1 MRYRQVSRECNIDFS
16 RRLPPNYHKKWLLP
30 KKKNGKPMSGFFKIR
45 DFFLKSV
52 LRKTAEFSV
61 SDTGDP
67 LILTCL
73 LDKRNVKAKI
83 VNIFLSISLKICF
96 VCLKESSH

>member
-1 MRYRQVSRECNIDFS
+1 MAFN
-16 RRLPPNYHKKWLLP
+16 
-30 KKKNGKPMSGFFKIR
+30 KKKNGKTMSGFLKIR

-61 SDTGDP
+61 SDMGDP

-73 LDKRNVKAKI
+73 PNLGKPDPKFTGELYKKI
-83 VNIFLSISLKICF
+83 LGLLKKKF
-96 VCLKESSH
+96 

>member
-1 MRYRQVSRECNIDFS
+1 MSR
-16 RRLPPNYHKKWLLP
+16 
-30 KKKNGKPMSGFFKIR
+30 FFKIR

-52 LRKTAEFSV
+52 LWKTAEFSV

-73 LDKRNVKAKI
+73 PPTL
-83 VNIFLSISLKICF
+83 SLKKNSCKSTIKKI
-96 VCLKESSH
+96 LALLQNKEIRTVRS

>member
-1 MRYRQVSRECNIDFS
+1 
-16 RRLPPNYHKKWLLP
+16 
-30 KKKNGKPMSGFFKIR
+30 MSGFFKIG

-52 LRKTAEFSV
+52 FRKTAEFSV

-73 LDKRNVKAKI
+73 LEQPSVLGGKEEICVLNSFSNKMLVIRTGKSQ
-83 VNIFLSISLKICF
+83 NICQNSKQGRP
-96 VCLKESSH
+96 

>member
-1 MRYRQVSRECNIDFS
+1 
-16 RRLPPNYHKKWLLP
+16 
-30 KKKNGKPMSGFFKIR
+30 MSGFFKIR

-73 LDKRNVKAKI
+73 QMQKT
-83 VNIFLSISLKICF
+83 
-96 VCLKESSH
+96 

>member
-16 RRLPPNYHKKWLLP
+16 RRPWQYYHKKWLLT
-30 KKKNGKPMSGFFKIR
+30 KNGKTI

-73 LDKRNVKAKI
+73 AVIIITFKY
-83 VNIFLSISLKICF
+83 LSNTFGYLLRKFVQHKKQISD
-96 VCLKESSH
+96 

>member
-1 MRYRQVSRECNIDFS
+1 
-16 RRLPPNYHKKWLLP
+16 
-30 KKKNGKPMSGFFKIR
+30 MSGFFKIR

-61 SDTGDP
+61 SDTGDL

-73 LDKRNVKAKI
+73 YLYFVQ
-83 VNIFLSISLKICF
+83 SITQKL
-96 VCLKESSH
+96 

>member
-1 MRYRQVSRECNIDFS
+1 MMYRQVSRECNIDFP
-16 RRLPPNYHKKWLLP
+16 RRLPPNYHKKRLLT
-30 KKKNGKPMSGFFKIR
+30 KNGKTMSGFFKIR

-67 LILTCL
+67 FILTCL
-73 LDKRNVKAKI
+73 GNMEIL
-83 VNIFLSISLKICF
+83 IC
-96 VCLKESSH
+96 

>member
-1 MRYRQVSRECNIDFS
+1 MAFNQ
-16 RRLPPNYHKKWLLP
+16 KKR
-30 KKKNGKPMSGFFKIR
+30 KTMSGFLKIH

-52 LRKTAEFSV
+52 LRKTAEFSI

-73 LDKRNVKAKI
+73 DNMNWGQHVSEISSKATKTLDFLRRN
-83 VNIFLSISLKICF
+83 LSFAPMSTKLPTK
-96 VCLKESSH
+96 LW

>member
-1 MRYRQVSRECNIDFS
+1 
-16 RRLPPNYHKKWLLP
+16 
-30 KKKNGKPMSGFFKIR
+30 MSGFLKIR
-45 DFFLKSV
+45 DFFKKSV

-73 LDKRNVKAKI
+73 IK
-83 VNIFLSISLKICF
+83 
-96 VCLKESSH
+96 

>member
-16 RRLPPNYHKKWLLP
+16 QRLPPNYHKKWLIT
-30 KKKNGKPMSGFFKIR
+30 KKNGKTMSRFLKIR
-45 DFFLKSV
+45 DFFLKIR

-73 LDKRNVKAKI
+73 GWVL
-83 VNIFLSISLKICF
+83 
-96 VCLKESSH
+96 

>member
-1 MRYRQVSRECNIDFS
+1 MAF
-16 RRLPPNYHKKWLLP
+16 L
-30 KKKNGKPMSGFFKIR
+30 KKNGKTMSGFLKIR
-45 DFFLKSV
+45 DFFKKSV

-73 LDKRNVKAKI
+73 V
-83 VNIFLSISLKICF
+83 ICYMT
-96 VCLKESSH
+96 SSSNFSQSTHPTGRVLWEELLVSRFQS

>member
-1 MRYRQVSRECNIDFS
+1 MLFETTKLPYDINIDFS
-16 RRLPPNYHKKWLLP
+16 RRLPPNYHKKWLLT
-30 KKKNGKPMSGFFKIR
+30 KKRKTMSGFWKIC
-45 DFFLKSV
+45 DFFKKSV

-73 LDKRNVKAKI
+73 NKRVI
-83 VNIFLSISLKICF
+83 Q
-96 VCLKESSH
+96 

>member
-1 MRYRQVSRECNIDFS
+1 MAFN
-16 RRLPPNYHKKWLLP
+16 
-30 KKKNGKPMSGFFKIR
+30 KKNGKTISR
-45 DFFLKSV
+45 FFLKSV

-73 LDKRNVKAKI
+73 VVPRHA
-83 VNIFLSISLKICF
+83 LKQKHKF
-96 VCLKESSH
+96 LKEKYITMKNIVKLICHIPLFCTYHVLLIGLKSQVLTLLVQSERR

>member
-1 MRYRQVSRECNIDFS
+1 
-16 RRLPPNYHKKWLLP
+16 
-30 KKKNGKPMSGFFKIR
+30 MSGFLKIR
-45 DFFLKSV
+45 DFFKKSV

-73 LDKRNVKAKI
+73 SLHKI
-83 VNIFLSISLKICF
+83 VMSPKGEGIYFFGADPVYSI
-96 VCLKESSH
+96 

>member
-1 MRYRQVSRECNIDFS
+1 MAFN
-16 RRLPPNYHKKWLLP
+16 
-30 KKKNGKPMSGFFKIR
+30 KKNGKTVSGFFKIR

-52 LRKTAEFSV
+52 LRKKAEFSV

-73 LDKRNVKAKI
+73 VIIRLLAKLYESIYCHSMFLVYNLPPCVK
-83 VNIFLSISLKICF
+83 LCT
-96 VCLKESSH
+96 

>member
-1 MRYRQVSRECNIDFS
+1 MMRYRQVSRECNIDFS
-16 RRLPPNYHKKWLLP
+16 RRLPPYYHKKWLLT
-30 KKKNGKPMSGFFKIR
+30 KKKSKTMSGLLKIR

-61 SDTGDP
+61 SDTGDR

-73 LDKRNVKAKI
+73 LNDL
-83 VNIFLSISLKICF
+83 VNRYYK
-96 VCLKESSH
+96 